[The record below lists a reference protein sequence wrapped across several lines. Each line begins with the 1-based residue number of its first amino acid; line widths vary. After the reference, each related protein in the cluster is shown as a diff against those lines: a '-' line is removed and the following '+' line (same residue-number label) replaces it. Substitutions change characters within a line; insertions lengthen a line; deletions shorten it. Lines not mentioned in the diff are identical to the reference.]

1 MGENTLSA
9 GSTVR
14 VAQVATLD
22 EIETAGSLFKEYSAW
37 LAIDLSFQNFDEEL
51 SRLPGDYTPPDG
63 RLLLARIGRDVAGCV
78 ALRRLDGRAC
88 EMKRMWVR
96 PQFRGRAI
104 GRVLTESLIA
114 EARNIG
120 YSEIRLDS
128 LPSLTSALRPYKF
141 LGFEEIAAYRY
152 NPDPAAVFMRL
163 PLTTK

>member
-1 MGENTLSA
+1 VGENTLSA

-128 LPSLTSALRPYKF
+128 LPSLTSALRNFWDSKRLRRIVTTPI
-141 LGFEEIAAYRY
+141 LLRSSCGYR
-152 NPDPAAVFMRL
+152 
-163 PLTTK
+163 

>member
-128 LPSLTSALRPYKF
+128 LPSLTSALRLYKF
-141 LGFEEIAAYRY
+141 LGFKEIAAYRY